1 MVLGII
7 ALAAGA
13 MCMFPILLSPFAW
26 YFGAKARQEM
36 AAEPYRWSGQ
46 SEAQAGFILG
56 IIGSVLLILGIVGLL
71 IFAFLLAVLA
81 GTGSTY

>member
-7 ALAAGA
+7 ALAGGA
-13 MCMFPILLSPFAW
+13 ICMFPILLSPFAW

-36 AAEPYRWSGQ
+36 AADPLRWSGQ

-56 IIGSVLLILGIVGLL
+56 IIGSVLLILGIAGLL
-71 IFAFLLAVLA
+71 ILAFLLAVFA
-81 GTGSTY
+81 GTGPTY